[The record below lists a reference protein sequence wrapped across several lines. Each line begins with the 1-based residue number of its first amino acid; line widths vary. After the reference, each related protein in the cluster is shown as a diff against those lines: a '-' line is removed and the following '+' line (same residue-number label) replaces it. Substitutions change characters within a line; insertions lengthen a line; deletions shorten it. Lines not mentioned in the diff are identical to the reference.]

1 LVGDVHDK
9 TVEALKQLRE
19 RNPDVTAAVL
29 ATVDGFPVHIDT
41 AGGVDTDALA
51 ATAADIAARAS
62 RMGEDLRIGGTGEI
76 MVRADEGY
84 VVAAR
89 ISDELCLAVTAK
101 ADSSL
106 GLLIIGVRKLV
117 AQLAGTA

>member
-1 LVGDVHDK
+1 
-9 TVEALKQLRE
+9 
-19 RNPDVTAAVL
+19 
-29 ATVDGFPVHIDT
+29 
-41 AGGVDTDALA
+41 
-51 ATAADIAARAS
+51 
-62 RMGEDLRIGGTGEI
+62 

-117 AQLAGTA
+117 AQLAGAA